1 MVFIYFLLAA
11 AVTVFAA
18 IKLSQYADVI
28 SEKSAMGGMMVGTL
42 LLAGATSLPEI
53 STSFSAAAIGNADI
67 AVGNMIGSNLFNLF
81 ILAGFDLL
89 LNRKR
94 MLERASKDHTYSS
107 LLGIFLTVL
116 LLLALWLRT
125 DVTFLGIGLDALAIG
140 IAYVIG
146 MVVINKLPNLDTI
159 ELDEEPVDAKA
170 PKNPSAHLSPKHAG
184 IRFVIFALIIMAA
197 GTALSITGDEIAV
210 VTGIGS
216 SFVGSFLVAAATS
229 LPEAIS
235 VFVALR
241 LSNVNMA
248 VGAILGSNI
257 FNMVIL
263 ALSDPIYL
271 EGSILAEVSGANAII
286 ATAVLIMSVL
296 MMFSLFRG
304 KTRSTLVYSLPSILV
319 VALYFIASYLNF
331 TY

>member
-1 MVFIYFLLAA
+1 MFIYFLLAA

-28 SEKSAMGGMMVGTL
+28 SEKSSMGGMLVGTL

-67 AVGNMIGSNLFNLF
+67 AVGNMVGSNLFNLF
-81 ILAGFDLL
+81 ILASFDLL
-89 LNRKR
+89 LNKR
-94 MLERASKDHTYSS
+94 RLLERASRDHVYSS
-107 LLGIFLTVL
+107 MLGIFLTVL
-116 LLLALWLRT
+116 LMIALWIRT
-125 DVTFLGIGLDALAIG
+125 DITVFGIGVDALIIG
-140 IAYVIG
+140 LSYVVG
-146 MVVINKLPNLDTI
+146 MLIINKLPKQGVAPLENAQKNTAA
-159 ELDEEPVDAKA
+159 PV
-170 PKNPSAHLSPKHAG
+170 NPSGHLSAKQAG
-184 IRFVIFALIIMAA
+184 IRFALFALIIMAA

-248 VGAILGSNI
+248 VGAVLGSNI

-263 ALSDPIYL
+263 ALSDPVYT
-271 EGSILAEVSGANAII
+271 EGAILSQVSGANLIM
-286 ATAVLIMSVL
+286 ATAVLAMSTLV
-296 MMFSLFRG
+296 MFSLFRG
-304 KTRSTLVYSLPSILV
+304 KTTSTLIYSVPSFIVLM
-319 VALYFIASYLNF
+319 LYFVASYLNF